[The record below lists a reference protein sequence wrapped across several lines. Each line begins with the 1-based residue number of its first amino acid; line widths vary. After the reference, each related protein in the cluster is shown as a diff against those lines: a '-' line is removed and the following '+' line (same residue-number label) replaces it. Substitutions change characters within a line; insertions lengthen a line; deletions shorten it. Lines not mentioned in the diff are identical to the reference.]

1 MLDISTVRGRRTL
14 IIIAIILFA
23 VILLISV
30 TAPLLRSS
38 IAQNQPAEPSQ
49 NALAVAPTM
58 AAPTQGTPV
67 DPPRALA
74 DWTLTNYTE
83 EPFKLSDLKG
93 KAVLLFFGYT
103 SCPDVCPTTLADL
116 ADVKKELA
124 DKGDELA
131 VVFVSVDAQRDNP
144 ERLGRYV
151 TGFNPDF
158 IGVTGSD
165 EELRAM
171 GKDYGLYFE
180 RRNVTGTEAGYLV
193 DHTAAIFLIDAD
205 QNMRMIYGFNT
216 PPSVIAKDV
225 SEMLVQ

>member
-1 MLDISTVRGRRTL
+1 MLDISTDRGRRTL
-14 IIIAIILFA
+14 IIIAIVLFA
-23 VILLISV
+23 VILVISIA
-30 TAPLLRSS
+30 APFLRSS
-38 IAQNQPAEPSQ
+38 IAQNQTTEASQ
-49 NALAVAPTM
+49 NVASAPTM
-58 AAPTQGTPV
+58 PVLTQGTPV

-74 DWTLTNYTE
+74 DWTLTSFNE

-93 KAVLLFFGYT
+93 KVVLLFFGYT

-116 ADVKKELA
+116 ADVKKELG
-124 DKGDELA
+124 DKADELA
-131 VVFVSVDAQRDNP
+131 VVFVSVDPQRDNP
-144 ERLGRYV
+144 ERLKRYV

-171 GKDYGLYFE
+171 GKEYGLYFE

-193 DHTAAIFLIDAD
+193 DHTAAIFLIDPE

-216 PPSVIAKDV
+216 APSVIAKDV
-225 SEMLVQ
+225 SGFAAQ